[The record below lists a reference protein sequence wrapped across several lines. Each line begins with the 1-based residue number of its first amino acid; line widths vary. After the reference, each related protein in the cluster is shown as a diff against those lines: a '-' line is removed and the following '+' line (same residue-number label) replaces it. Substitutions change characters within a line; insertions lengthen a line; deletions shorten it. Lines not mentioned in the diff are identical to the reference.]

1 MAIVPGTRL
10 GPYEIVSL
18 LGAGAMGEVYRARD
32 ARLARDVAV
41 KVLPASFASDADRLQ
56 RFETEARAAGALNH
70 PNIVGVH
77 DLGVADG
84 VPYVVEELLDG
95 ETLRQVLARGPMSA
109 RRVIEYAVQV
119 ARGLAAANDRGIVHR
134 DLKPENLFVTRDG
147 RAKILDFGLAK
158 ITAKAAISGSED
170 SLTRGATATGMLLG
184 TAGYMAPEQVRGETA
199 DHRSDLFAL
208 GVVMHEMLGGARP
221 FARESAV
228 DTLHAIL
235 HADPPDLSGVP
246 PALARIV
253 GRCLEKEPT
262 RRFQSAHDLAFAL
275 EALSDP
281 SGVTPAPAL
290 PGAPARRGSPLA
302 RIVITLAIAAAVA
315 LGWFAA
321 SGRAPRAPSFRRLT
335 FRTGNIGA
343 ARFAADGKSA
353 LFDAAWDGAAPEVF
367 QVPFDFPAARSL
379 DLPIRGLLAVSPT
392 NEMALIRGKRTPP
405 YFDLGGTLE
414 RVTLSGGSPRAIV
427 DTVVWADFTP
437 DGKDLAL
444 VRFNASHALLEYPQG
459 HVILESVTGLSFPR
473 VSRDGRTIACVENP
487 VPNDDR
493 GHIVLIDRAGKVRRL
508 TDEFE
513 SVAGLAWS
521 ADGREIWF
529 TAARAG
535 IHRSLWSVRP
545 GHPAR
550 ERLSAPTGL
559 VIADIAKNGDALIAR
574 ETIRNTAH
582 ARMAGDSAARDL
594 SWFDFSMVDDL
605 SPDGRV
611 LLFDEESES
620 AGPLYAACMRRAED
634 AAPVRLGDGVPVA
647 LSPDGQWVFTMVPT
661 TPQKAMLLPTGP
673 GQARTLDLGPL
684 AAVTVAG
691 SWMPDGRHVLVTA
704 NRKGMPPSLW
714 LLDAAGGPPKQVSP
728 DGFAF
733 GSRANHRLSP
743 DGRHVLCG
751 AVNSTTGLFDLQT
764 RTFQPL
770 PGTNTDLRFV
780 GWTADGRNILAIPRS
795 GNPVPVL
802 SIDPASGAR
811 RTLFAIPRAPW
822 EEISTLRVAADLKSY
837 AYTTNSLLHDLYL
850 MRGLR

>member
-1 MAIVPGTRL
+1 MAIAPGTRL
-10 GPYEIVSL
+10 GPYEVASL
-18 LGAGAMGEVYRARD
+18 IGAGAMGEVYRARD

-70 PNIVGVH
+70 PNIVAVY
-77 DLGVADG
+77 DLGVSDG

-95 ETLRQVLARGPMSA
+95 ETLRQVLARGPLSA

-119 ARGLAAANDRGIVHR
+119 ARGLGAANDRGIVHR

-184 TAGYMAPEQVRGETA
+184 TAGYMAPEQVRGEVA

-221 FARESAV
+221 FARDSAV

-235 HADPPDLSGVP
+235 HSDAPELSGVP

-253 GRCLEKEPT
+253 ERCLEKEPT

-275 EALSDP
+275 EALSDV
-281 SGVTPAPAL
+281 SGVAPAPSL
-290 PGAPARRGSPLA
+290 PGAPLKPGSPLA
-302 RIVITLAIAAAVA
+302 RILGTLAIVLAVA
-315 LGWFAA
+315 LGWFAGT
-321 SGRAPRAPSFRRLT
+321 GRGPKAPNFRRLT

-353 LFDAAWDGAAPEVF
+353 VFDAAWDGAAPEVF

-379 DLPIRGLLAVSPT
+379 ELPVRALIAVSPT
-392 NEMALIRGKRTPP
+392 NELALIRGKSSPP
-405 YFDLGGTLE
+405 YFNDGGTLE

-427 DTVVWADFTP
+427 DSVVWGDFAP
-437 DGKDLAL
+437 DGKTLAA
-444 VRFNASHALLEYPQG
+444 VRFNASHMLLEFPQG
-459 HVILESVTGLSFPR
+459 HVIFESTTGLSFPR
-473 VSRDGRTIACVENP
+473 VSPDGRAVACVENP

-493 GHIVLIDRAGKVRRL
+493 GHIVLVDRAGKLRRL

-513 SVAGLAWS
+513 SIAGLAWS
-521 ADGREIWF
+521 ADGKEIWF
-529 TAARAG
+529 TGARAG

-545 GHPAR
+545 GRSAR

-559 VIADIAKNGDALIAR
+559 VLADIAKNGDALIAR
-574 ETIRNTAH
+574 ETIRNTAR

-611 LLFDEESES
+611 MLFDEESES
-620 AGPLYAACMRRAED
+620 AGPTYAACMRRAED
-634 AAPVRLGDGVPVA
+634 TGPVRLGDGVPVA

-673 GQARTLDLGPL
+673 GQARTLDLGAL
-684 AAVTVAG
+684 TSVTVSG
-691 SWMPDGRHVLVTA
+691 SWTPDGRHILVSA
-704 NRKGMPPSLW
+704 NLSGKPQSLW
-714 LLDAAGGPPKQVSP
+714 LLDAAGGAPKQVSP
-728 DGFAF
+728 DGVGF
-733 GSRANHRLSP
+733 GSRANRRLSP
-743 DGRHVLCG
+743 DGRLVLCG
-751 AVNSTTGLFDLQT
+751 TLQFQTGIFDLQT
-764 RTFQPL
+764 RTARAL
-770 PGTNTDLRFV
+770 PGASADLRII
-780 GWTADGRNILAIPRS
+780 GWSADGKGVLAYQS
-795 GNPVPVL
+795 GPNPVPVI
-802 SIDPASGAR
+802 SVDPATGAR
-811 RTLFAIPRAPW
+811 RTLFTIPRAPW
-822 EEISTLRVAADLKSY
+822 EEISTVRVSADLKSY
-837 AYTTNSLLHDLYL
+837 GYTTRSLLHDLYL